1 MIIPPPPYL
10 GREGR
15 GAKDSPVYGWGGGYI
30 LYAGYLG
37 TPLYIGIYTGTIL
50 YTIYS
55 VSCVCL
61 LPSKILDNP
70 GIDQDMVKD

>member
-15 GAKDSPVYGWGGGYI
+15 GARDSPVYSWGGGYI

-37 TPLYIGIYTGTIL
+37 ILLYIIIHTDIVL
-50 YTIYS
+50 YHIF
-55 VSCVCL
+55 C
-61 LPSKILDNP
+61 
-70 GIDQDMVKD
+70 